1 MDRLIYTSM
10 TGATAAEQHQRIIAN
25 NLANASTNG
34 FRQQLTAARAAP
46 VRGDGATTRVMA
58 AETTV
63 GFKSTPG
70 SGQFTDRPLDAMA
83 QGNAWFAVQGL
94 DGVEGY
100 TRNGSFEVTSTGELV
115 NGSGLTVLSDG
126 GGPIT
131 VQPGAQVT
139 LAGDGRLSAKVGNQ
153 PATELGRLKMVTPTN
168 DDPLLRGDDG
178 LFRARSTD
186 PLPSDPNAQLKTGYI
201 ESSNV
206 NTVEAMVQMIQV
218 GRQFEVQMRMLQ
230 TAESNDRTAAQ
241 LLGLQG

>member
-1 MDRLIYTSM
+1 L
-10 TGATAAEQHQRIIAN
+10 
-25 NLANASTNG
+25 
-34 FRQQLTAARAAP
+34 
-46 VRGDGATTRVMA
+46 A

-63 GFKSTPG
+63 GFKDTPG
-70 SGQFTDRPLDAMA
+70 PSQFTDRPLDAMA

-100 TRNGSFEVTSTGELV
+100 TRSGSFEVSSTGELV
-115 NGSGLTVLSDG
+115 NGSGLTMLSDG

-131 VQPGAQVT
+131 TQPGAKVT
-139 LAGDGRLSAKVGNQ
+139 LSADGRLSAKVGNQ
-153 PATELGRLKMVTPTN
+153 PANELGRLKMVTPTA

-178 LFRARSTD
+178 VFRTRSGE
-186 PLPSDPNAQLKTGYI
+186 PLPSDPNAQLKTGLV
-201 ESSNV
+201 EGSNV

-218 GRQFEVQMRMLQ
+218 GRHFEVQMRMLQ

>member
-10 TGATAAEQHQRIIAN
+10 TGAGTAEQHQRIIAN

-34 FRQQLTAARAAP
+34 FRQQLTAARAVP
-46 VRGDGATTRVMA
+46 VLGDGATTRVLA
-58 AETTV
+58 AQTTV
-63 GFKSTPG
+63 GFKDAPG
-70 SGQFTDRPLDAMA
+70 PGHFTDRPLDAMA
-83 QGNAWFAVQGL
+83 QGKAWFAVQGL

-100 TRNGSFEVTSTGELV
+100 TRSGSFEVTSTGELV
-115 NGSGLTVLSDG
+115 NGSGLTMLSDG

-153 PATELGRLKMVTPTN
+153 PATDLGRLKMVTPTA
-168 DDPLLRGDDG
+168 DDPLVRGDDG
-178 LFRARSTD
+178 LFRTQSAE
-186 PLPSDPNAQLKTGYI
+186 PLPSDPNAQLKTGFI
-201 ESSNV
+201 EGSNV